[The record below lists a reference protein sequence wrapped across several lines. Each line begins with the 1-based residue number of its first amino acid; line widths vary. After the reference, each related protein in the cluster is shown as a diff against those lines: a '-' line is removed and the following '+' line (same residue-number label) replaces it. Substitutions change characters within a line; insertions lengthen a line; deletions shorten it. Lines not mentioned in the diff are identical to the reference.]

1 MSVRGVV
8 SARQT
13 VRQRADGS
21 LTLSPRALRALALPP
36 RQEWT
41 VLPMGKALMLVP
53 NPSVV
58 LESSQAIAR
67 ILAEEG
73 VTREELLADLADER
87 QQYNR
92 ERYPELYVR
101 PRTR

>member
-1 MSVRGVV
+1 MSVGRAL
-8 SARQT
+8 STKQT

-21 LTLSPRALRALALPP
+21 LTLPPRALRDLALPP

-41 VLPMGKALMLVP
+41 VLPMGKALVLVP
-53 NPSVV
+53 NPSTV
-58 LESSQAIAR
+58 LDASQSIAR

-73 VTREELLADLADER
+73 VTREDLLADLVDER

-92 ERYPELYVR
+92 ERYPELYR
-101 PRTR
+101 